1 MAPSPGR
8 SSWRKIADLQSG
20 VISERDAIAA
30 GVTRAEIRARV
41 ADGTWRRP
49 AHGVLVTAATTAPPR
64 VQRAWAA
71 LLAGGPNAV
80 LGGSTA
86 AALDGLVGHDD
97 EVVTVLVPPG
107 RRGRPVVGVAFRHT
121 ARLALA
127 DVHRA
132 RLPPRTA
139 PARSVVDMAEWC
151 GGRDAAR
158 VVISDALLQGF
169 VTIEAMHRALARRGP
184 ISRRTLIADT
194 LDELG
199 HRTPR
204 MLSLR
209 YTQLEAAFGLP
220 AGRVLAPPTRSP
232 DAPTGRLDVW
242 YGPWRLLV
250 RVGQPGP
257 RRPRTAGRRILPIG
271 VEQLWQAPAETAALV
286 AAALR
291 EQVPVEAA
299 DRPAAPPGP
308 GDPAAKWPETVRDEH
323 GEADQGGGGGQS
335 PAVASSQMRELPPWE
350 AERAAR
356 QLPVPP
362 TA

>member
-8 SSWRKIADLQSG
+8 FSWREIADLQSG
-20 VISERDAIAA
+20 VISEHDAMAA
-30 GVTRAEIRARV
+30 GLTRADIRARV
-41 ADGTWRRP
+41 ADGTWRQP
-49 AHGVLVTAATTAPPR
+49 ARGVLVTATATPPLA
-64 VQRAWAA
+64 QQAWAA

-86 AALDGLVGHDD
+86 AALDGLVGHGD

-107 RRGRPVVGVAFRHT
+107 RRGTPVAGVVFRRT
-121 ARLALA
+121 ARLAPA

-151 GGRDAAR
+151 SGRDGAR
-158 VVISDALLQGF
+158 AVISDALLQGF
-169 VTIEAMHRALARRGP
+169 VTIEAMRRALARRGP

-194 LDELG
+194 LDELNR
-199 HRTPR
+199 RTPR

-209 YTQLEAAFGLP
+209 YKQLEAAFGLP
-220 AGRVLAPPTRSP
+220 PCRALATPSP
-232 DAPTGRLDVW
+232 DVPTGRLDVW

-257 RRPRTAGRRILPIG
+257 RRPRPAGRRILTVR

-291 EQVPVEAA
+291 EQVPTEAA
-299 DRPAAPPGP
+299 DRPAVPPGP
-308 GDPAAKWPETVRDEH
+308 DEPATEWHETVRDEH

-350 AERAAR
+350 AERAAG